1 METERGS
8 GNDIHTSP
16 PLDHQE
22 ENDEQ
27 QQQEEDAIDLK
38 KRISGHPLYELLVQT
53 HLDCLKVRR
62 LDLCKTWA
70 CMHGLIN

>member
-16 PLDHQE
+16 PVDHQE

-27 QQQEEDAIDLK
+27 QQQEDAANNAIDLK

-53 HLDCLKVRR
+53 HLDCLKVDSISAR
-62 LDLCKTWA
+62 LGHA
-70 CMHGLIN
+70 CMD